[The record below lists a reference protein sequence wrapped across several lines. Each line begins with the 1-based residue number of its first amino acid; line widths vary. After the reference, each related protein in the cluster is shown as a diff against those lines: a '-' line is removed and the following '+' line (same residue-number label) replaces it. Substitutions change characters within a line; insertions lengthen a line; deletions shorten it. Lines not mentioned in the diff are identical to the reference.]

1 MFRKSNNSD
10 LSTTFSS
17 TKDSILST
25 ESEQN
30 EITAL
35 ISTYSIKEDENKYFN
50 KNYALY
56 EIKFF
61 TRYKTWTLYKR
72 YSQFLELR
80 DKLASKKIKN
90 LPKLPPKLYFSNDK
104 KLSERQLGLEDFLND
119 LFRNVNI
126 LRYPEII
133 EFIKCPKEIIDILS
147 YNIDYLNMINMNS
160 SSIINT
166 TDNNLYYKGRVTISR
181 NSSTSKNENDKNN
194 FYCSLA
200 RMNLS
205 NDNDK
210 KNARTSEYNE
220 EKEITHGGIVI
231 QEFLRNLIDTPY
243 NKTELLYQFEYF
255 LLNRDNEENQSKSK
269 FKWYFLTEKE
279 IKIFLNGFYSN
290 ISHSKINGFLY
301 HCGSSSKN
309 KIASEQCLEF
319 LKKLLSDD
327 YNPQADLFLK
337 IYKRCSINEIKQIGL
352 ENHIIDNSN
361 SVRINAFIVLYKY
374 IEDENDFEEIVKK
387 ILGNDKAEEMFL
399 QWYNNEF

>member
-90 LPKLPPKLYFSNDK
+90 LPKLPPKLYFSNDQ

-133 EFIKCPKEIIDILS
+133 EFIQCPKEIIDILS

-181 NSSTSKNENDKNN
+181 NSTTSKNENDKNN

-210 KNARTSEYNE
+210 KNVRTSEYNE

-255 LLNRDNEENQSKSK
+255 LLNRDNEESKSNSS
-269 FKWYFLTEKE
+269 FKWYFLSENE
-279 IKIFLNGFYSN
+279 IKTFLNGFYSN
-290 ISHSKINGFLY
+290 ISHTKINGFLY
-301 HCGSSSKN
+301 HCGNIINN

-319 LKKLLSDD
+319 LKKLLNED
-327 YNPQADLFLK
+327 YNPQADLFLRVFK
-337 IYKRCSINEIKQIGL
+337 KCDINDIIQMELDK
-352 ENHIIDNSN
+352 HIINNTN
-361 SVRINAFIVLYKY
+361 SVRIDAFMILYKY
-374 IEDENDFEEIVKK
+374 IENNKNYEDETKQ
-387 ILGNDKAEEMFL
+387 ILRNEKAEKMFL
-399 QWYNNEF
+399 QWIQVEF